1 MIPTAGPRPLK
12 DYLAI
17 SWIASG
23 FLAVMA
29 CGLTSFVLAWISFSS
44 SQSRI
49 VDDLAAKSQVV
60 ARRLSGELLLGSKG
74 AVSGVSQTL
83 QEELALDSISLGE
96 RPSGCMTL
104 KDDSSACSVRENGKL
119 LVAREIPHFQ
129 PETYALIAKLYPSF
143 WSNFGWG
150 LFLLSTLPILIL
162 LGIGV
167 FIQRFFLRK
176 YVLEPI
182 RSLVETSTGSK
193 SKQPHWPKE
202 IVRISAELSESFEA
216 REQSVYAKIAQGVIH
231 DVRNHLQPLLAGTDM
246 VTEVANDAAKRADR
260 LEKLYLACE
269 AKIKRIKT
277 LLDLA
282 LDGGRA
288 IEVRNKATDLVRT
301 IQGAVSSN
309 ESLAQSLNVVLDTQN
324 VPAQLVA
331 LHDTIQLERVF
342 TNLIKNGIEA
352 SADSKERNE
361 IGRVSIAVN
370 ADEQRAIHITIED
383 SGSGIDGEPDQVF
396 RLLKS
401 TKAHGSG
408 LGLTVSRKIVT
419 AHGGSIIAGR
429 SKNLSGASFEV
440 VIPNKEVGG
449 AV

>member
-1 MIPTAGPRPLK
+1 LYSSAGSRPLK

-17 SWIASG
+17 SWIASS
-23 FLAVMA
+23 FLAVLA
-29 CGLTSFVLAWISFSS
+29 CGITSFILAWISFNG
-44 SQSRI
+44 SQGRI
-49 VDDLAAKSQVV
+49 VDDLAAKSQIV
-60 ARRLSGELLLGSKG
+60 ARRLSGELLLGTKG
-74 AVSGVSQTL
+74 AATGVSQTL
-83 QEELALDSISLGE
+83 QEELVLDSVALGE
-96 RPSGCMTL
+96 KPSDCTL
-104 KDDSSACSVRENGKL
+104 IKNDSACSTRVNGSL
-119 LVAREIPHFQ
+119 LVARQIPHYQ
-129 PETYALIAKLYPSF
+129 PETYALISKSYPSF
-143 WSNFGWG
+143 WSSFGWG
-150 LFLLSTLPILIL
+150 LFFLSTLPIVFL

-182 RSLVETSTGSK
+182 QSLVETSTGSK
-193 SKQPHWPKE
+193 SKQSHWPRE
-202 IVRISAELSESFEA
+202 IAKISSELSQSFEA

-246 VTEVANDAAKRADR
+246 VTEASNDPAKKTDR

-269 AKIKRIKT
+269 VKIKRIKT

-288 IEVRNKATDLVRT
+288 IEVRSKSTDLVRT

-309 ESLAQSLNVVLDTQN
+309 ESLAESLNVVLDLQN
-324 VPAQLVA
+324 IPDQLIAV
-331 LHDTIQLERVF
+331 HDSIQLERVF

-352 SADSKERNE
+352 SAESKQRSE
-361 IGRVSIAVN
+361 IGRVSIAVS
-370 ADEQRAIHITIED
+370 ADERHAIHITVED
-383 SGSGIDGEPDQVF
+383 SGCGIEGEPDHVF

-408 LGLTVSRKIVT
+408 LGLTVSRNIVT
-419 AHGGSIIAGR
+419 AHGGTIIPGR
-429 SKNLSGASFEV
+429 SKSLSGASFEV
-440 VIPNKEVGG
+440 IIPNKEVGG